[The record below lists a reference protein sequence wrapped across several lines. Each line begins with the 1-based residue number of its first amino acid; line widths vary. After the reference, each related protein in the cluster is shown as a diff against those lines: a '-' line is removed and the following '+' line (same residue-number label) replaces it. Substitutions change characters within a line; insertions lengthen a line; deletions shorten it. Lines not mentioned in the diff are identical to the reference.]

1 MVTLK
6 MVVGLIH
13 RWARAIV
20 IYVKQP
26 NYAEGSEVTK
36 IHVSPMGQTSRRGLA
51 QPPYLLVEEPI

>member
-36 IHVSPMGQTSRRGLA
+36 IHVSNL
-51 QPPYLLVEEPI
+51 